1 MLDSDKAIAE
11 AIINKID
18 ETDWQYYSVNILFI
32 KEISYLFS
40 QLILW
45 YIILTIKDMFIIT
58 YHFK

>member
-40 QLILW
+40 QLIL
-45 YIILTIKDMFIIT
+45 
-58 YHFK
+58 